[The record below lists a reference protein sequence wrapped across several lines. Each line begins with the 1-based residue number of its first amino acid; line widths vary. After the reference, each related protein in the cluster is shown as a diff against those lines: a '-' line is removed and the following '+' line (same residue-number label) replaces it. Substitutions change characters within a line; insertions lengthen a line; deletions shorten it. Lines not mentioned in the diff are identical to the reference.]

1 MFFAALSFCLYMYSC
16 ICLMP
21 GDGRLWV
28 EQECSPV
35 SRSVIIGH
43 CCQVLYLRG
52 VISETLKEE
61 EIDLPFH
68 YPRANCILPFYSVI
82 HCIPLCT
89 PLSVKAV
96 TLIHNLALICS
107 VNVILGND
115 REFAFLQL
123 CTWWC
128 IYQTW
133 LLLTP

>member
-1 MFFAALSFCLYMYSC
+1 MLFIRVLIYC
-16 ICLMP
+16 ICPMP
-21 GDGRLWV
+21 CDGRSRV
-28 EQECSPV
+28 DQECSSPA
-35 SRSVIIGH
+35 SRSVITGH

-68 YPRANCILPFYSVI
+68 YLKANCILPFYSVI

-89 PLSVKAV
+89 PLFVKVV

-123 CTWWC
+123 CSCFC
-128 IYQTW
+128 IYQT
-133 LLLTP
+133 